1 MNTLMARRRRW
12 RLNRARGVSEIIG
25 AILLIALT
33 LVAGALLWT
42 FHFYT
47 PPAPPTVNFVI
58 RSGGSNPVWG
68 DPTDCQPQGSWHY
81 PLTGSTTIDSWN
93 TGFQNE
99 CAYPATSGNYSL
111 LNTTELIVSGFTPS
125 SIPLDDIEM
134 TFICNGTI
142 LVNGSLAS
150 MTWFPGSST
159 DPAPNAPTLGYCGT
173 FDAGGYGGGAFSTYY
188 NRLGLFVPLRP
199 NVTVL
204 EDGDTFILYIHNG
217 GYPLDYACTTSW
229 IVGYYGL
236 CTSVT
241 NGPINDFDDY
251 HGVPPW
257 CFSRPG
263 QCTIYLSYTGSPS
276 TLLATIPVYTLVPT
290 TG

>member
-1 MNTLMARRRRW
+1 MYVRRRW
-12 RLNRARGVSEIIG
+12 HRSRRRGVAEIIG
-25 AILLIALT
+25 AVLLVALT
-33 LVAGALLWT
+33 LVAGVLLWT
-42 FHFYT
+42 FHIYT
-47 PPAPPTVNFVI
+47 APVPPTVNFVI

-68 DPTDCQPQGSWHY
+68 DPTDCQPQGTWHY
-81 PLTGSTTIDSWN
+81 PLNTGNATLINSWN
-93 TGFQNE
+93 NGFLNE

-111 LNTTELIVSGFTPS
+111 LNTTELIFSAS
-125 SIPLDDIEM
+125 SPLNIPLNQIDM
-134 TFICNGTI
+134 TFVCNGTV
-142 LVNGSLAS
+142 LLNGSFAS

-188 NRLGLFVPLRP
+188 NRLGLFVPIEQG
-199 NVTVL
+199 VSVL
-204 EDGDTFILYIHNG
+204 QSGDTFILYIHTG
-217 GYPLDYACTTSW
+217 GYPLDYACTTNW
-229 IVGYYGL
+229 IVNYYGI
-236 CTSVT
+236 CGSVS

-257 CFSRPG
+257 CFSSPG
-263 QCTIYLSYTGSPS
+263 QCTIYLTYTGVPS